1 VKDLPLFLAALGI
14 GGFDDVFERKAV
26 SGNICNFSDVTKPF
40 VGSNQVGPVLLP
52 SAFGVE
58 SSQTSG
64 VAPGATSAFAPNA
77 SLSEIV
83 KSYELAMAGDPFD
96 DGNDDGTGKDDDTSA
111 TGKEK
116 EEELVSQAERLF
128 ISSYFDFLKIV
139 RAAAALTAASGDRR
153 GAENLARFAARV
165 PCPPPLLVHLPTKI
179 TGVDPRAASGERAAG
194 GANTGRV
201 KIAAQKQTRAKLGD
215 GDVESPG
222 GFFLDAA
229 PGGDLEMDRATD
241 LAETLGDD
249 QVEGGGLQGDAL
261 TTEEEEDLAA
271 MLKSHAAGLEQDD
284 DDDAKNLADEQ
295 EMARTLNLQ
304 L

>member
-1 VKDLPLFLAALGI
+1 M
-14 GGFDDVFERKAV
+14 
-26 SGNICNFSDVTKPF
+26 
-40 VGSNQVGPVLLP
+40 LLP

-77 SLSEIV
+77 SLSEII

-179 TGVDPRAASGERAAG
+179 KEGNTPPCMKPLVMRLTVPVHRTSSKDASRYAMLG
-194 GANTGRV
+194 G
-201 KIAAQKQTRAKLGD
+201 GD